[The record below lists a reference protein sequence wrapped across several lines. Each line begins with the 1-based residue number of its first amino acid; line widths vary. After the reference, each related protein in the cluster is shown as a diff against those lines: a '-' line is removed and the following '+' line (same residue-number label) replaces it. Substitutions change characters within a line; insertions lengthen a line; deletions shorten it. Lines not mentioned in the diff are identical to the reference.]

1 MLLAKRIFLRLG
13 GIILLS
19 LLFLALSAPVL
30 RAEKEDDTQGLR
42 ARLSQHASGSLAS
55 VQFAPVNLAGGSRL
69 TLISPLAFSRVSNKL
84 AGELRQT
91 HRHFGRLFGDIPA
104 FKSAVRL
111 MDENSFFQITGAP
124 SWTNALFYHGEIVIP
139 VDDPDE
145 VDMDNLVRSLRHEYM
160 HAVINVLSG
169 GRCPGWLDEGLAQ
182 WAEGSEN
189 PALRPALAAWI
200 RHREPIPLHA
210 MQGGFTRFE
219 AEKVP
224 VAYAQSLFAAN
235 TVIDTFGFSELR
247 RFLNHLQAGNS
258 QKQAFE
264 VAFAMSPESFEQRL
278 QLALKEWEN
287 PALP

>member
-1 MLLAKRIFLRLG
+1 MLVLKRIFLRPG
-13 GIILLS
+13 GILLLS
-19 LLFLALSAPVL
+19 LIFLLLSSSRL
-30 RAEKEDDTQGLR
+30 RAEGDNDTQGPR
-42 ARLSQHASGSLAS
+42 ARLSQHASGSLSS
-55 VQFAPVNLAGGSRL
+55 VQFAPVNLSGGSRL
-69 TLISPLAFSRVSNKL
+69 TLISPLAFGSISSEL
-84 AGELRQT
+84 AEELRRT
-91 HRHFGRLFGDIPA
+91 HRHFSNLFGDIPP

-111 MDENSFFQITGAP
+111 MDENSFFLITGAP

-139 VDDPDE
+139 VDDPE
-145 VDMDNLVRSLRHEYM
+145 NVDMENLIRSLRHEYM
-160 HAVINVLSG
+160 HAVVSVLSG

-189 PALRPALAAWI
+189 PALRPALAAWLN
-200 RHREPIPLHA
+200 HKEPLPLQS

-235 TVIDTFGFSELR
+235 TVINTFGFGELR
-247 RFLNHLQAGNS
+247 RFFNHLRTGNS

-264 VAFAMSPESFEQRL
+264 VAFDMSQQSFEQKL

-287 PALP
+287 PELP